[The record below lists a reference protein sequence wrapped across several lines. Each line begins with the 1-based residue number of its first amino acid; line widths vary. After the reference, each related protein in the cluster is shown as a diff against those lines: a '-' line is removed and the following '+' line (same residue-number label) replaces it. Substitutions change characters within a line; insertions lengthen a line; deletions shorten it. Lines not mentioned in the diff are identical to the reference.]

1 MIQSDIGVNI
11 SGYMHIICNK
21 GTNLPYETE
30 LIVRPASSESEVSL
44 YQGPHAY
51 SEENEFI
58 GSMQLFNLEGP
69 FTIKFIIDDTIQIYI
84 EKLLNEFKYNKK
96 DLGDPTP
103 EDIVNRENE
112 DARQSYLVYI
122 RETLSTLEE
131 IRDKI
136 DPKVIERVLRAG
148 SIAEIKDVA
157 KLEFEMAQS
166 ETENW
171 LNPLLSNAATLLK
184 RIR

>member
-1 MIQSDIGVNI
+1 
-11 SGYMHIICNK
+11 
-21 GTNLPYETE
+21 
-30 LIVRPASSESEVSL
+30 
-44 YQGPHAY
+44 
-51 SEENEFI
+51 
-58 GSMQLFNLEGP
+58 MQLFNLEGP

-103 EDIVNRENE
+103 EDIKNRENE
-112 DARQSYLVYI
+112 DARQAYMVYI

-148 SIAEIKDVA
+148 SIAEIKDVT
-157 KLEFEMAQS
+157 K
-166 ETENW
+166 
-171 LNPLLSNAATLLK
+171 
-184 RIR
+184 